1 MHLAIAH
8 CTDVGGQASN
18 DDFVGFC
25 ASEEIGCFVLADGTG
40 GYRGGALAA
49 RTVVNEVLHRFR
61 ESPVYHCSR
70 ADWSL
75 ETARDALFRARD
87 NHPELSEMNTTL
99 ATLLIDLNVG
109 RACWGHLGDSRI
121 YLFRNGRA
129 RLLTHDHSVVQAMLD
144 AGYSREPIRGSS
156 YRNALYASVGS
167 EEVPSTALG
176 AEPLSLVEGD
186 AFLMCSDGFWDALD
200 ECGMEAAL
208 QDVDTPEAWMQGMV
222 DMIRQE
228 GATVDDNFSALAVWV
243 GKKISVTRILA
254 MPASSAPDDS
264 VAGMHGE

>member
-8 CTDVGGQASN
+8 CTDEGGQSSN

-25 ASEEIGCFVLADGTG
+25 ATEEIGCFVLADGTG

-49 RTVVNEVLHRFR
+49 RTVVNEVLRRFR
-61 ESPVYHCSR
+61 ESPVYHCTR

-75 ETARDALFRARD
+75 EVARDALLRARAD
-87 NHPELSEMNTTL
+87 HPQMSEMNTTL
-99 ATLLIDLNVG
+99 ATLLIDLNAG
-109 RACWGHLGDSRI
+109 LACWGHLGDSRI

-144 AGYSREPIRGSS
+144 AGYTREPIRGSA

-167 EEVPSTALG
+167 EEMPPTALG
-176 AEPLSLVEGD
+176 AAPLALVEGD

-200 ECGMEAAL
+200 ECGMEATL
-208 QDVDTPEAWMQGMV
+208 QDVDTPEAWVQVMV
-222 DMIRQE
+222 DMIKQE
-228 GATVDDNFSALAVWV
+228 GGAVDDNFSALAVWV
-243 GKKISVTRILA
+243 GKKISVTRILST
-254 MPASSAPDDS
+254 PALSVSAES
-264 VAGMHGE
+264 TAGARGE